1 MEYLKKLFEIIKAL
15 VLWFLGRRERKH
27 EHAQAVKEA
36 EQKLD
41 NAVDNGNTIGELS
54 EAIEDLKHAHQSE

>member
-1 MEYLKKLFEIIKAL
+1 MEYLKEIFETIKLVVK
-15 VLWFLGRRERKH
+15 WFLGKRERKH

-54 EAIEDLKHAHQSE
+54 EAIEDLKHAHQSD

>member
-1 MEYLKKLFEIIKAL
+1 MEWLGELFEIVKL
-15 VLWFLGRRERKH
+15 VVKWFLGRRERKH
-27 EHAQAVKEA
+27 EHAQAVAEA